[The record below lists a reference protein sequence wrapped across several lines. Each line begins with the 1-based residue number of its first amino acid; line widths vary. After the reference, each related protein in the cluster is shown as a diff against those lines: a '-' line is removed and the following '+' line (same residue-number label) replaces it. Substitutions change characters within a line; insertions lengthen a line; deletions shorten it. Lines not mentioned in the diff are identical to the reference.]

1 MARKLYQGE
10 LEDLVR
16 WFTTHMNQETRTRL
30 MGEMPVHYK
39 LLYPSANQDEIVHR
53 VRLALDRAEAQISPL
68 PEGRS
73 V

>member
-1 MARKLYQGE
+1 MRKLYQNE

-16 WFTTHMNQETRTRL
+16 WFTTHMNQETRARL
-30 MGEMPVHYK
+30 MGEMPVHYA
-39 LLYPSANQDEIVHR
+39 LLYPGVDHDAIVHR

-68 PEGRS
+68 PPGRS